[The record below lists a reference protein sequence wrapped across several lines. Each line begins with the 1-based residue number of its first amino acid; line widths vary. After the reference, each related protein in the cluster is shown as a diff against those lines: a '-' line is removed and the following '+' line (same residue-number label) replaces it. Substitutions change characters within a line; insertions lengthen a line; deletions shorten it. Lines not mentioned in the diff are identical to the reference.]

1 MSTQQSDNNLQ
12 CTCDPNA
19 IWAVKGFLG
28 HPSCQSCKKKKQKKQ
43 ELQVQWETLTQIKKE
58 SDNKQGYLTP
68 SSGLCVRHAHTYT
81 HQSDTHD
88 RRI

>member
-28 HPSCQSCKKKKQKKQ
+28 HPSCQSCKKKKTKK
-43 ELQVQWETLTQIKKE
+43 TRTSGSMGDPDSNKKGE
-58 SDNKQGYLTP
+58 
-68 SSGLCVRHAHTYT
+68 
-81 HQSDTHD
+81 
-88 RRI
+88 